1 MIYSR
6 NLRLGGHNGQVFVP
20 RIYDQSMVA
29 AAPPK
34 SAADGSWRDVE
45 RKLIGAGSTAISI
58 QPF

>member
-1 MIYSR
+1 MGRFSLLVSTTSR
-6 NLRLGGHNGQVFVP
+6 W
-20 RIYDQSMVA
+20 SA
-29 AAPPK
+29 ALPK

>member
-1 MIYSR
+1 MDGALLI
-6 NLRLGGHNGQVFVP
+6 
-20 RIYDQSMVA
+20 QSMVA